1 MISPHADPTLDEEPT
16 DKYQAKLET
25 LYTHMKNSV
34 QRLQIKVA
42 ERLNLEEMIGD
53 CLTAKCD

>member
-1 MISPHADPTLDEEPT
+1 MRSPHADPTLDEEPT

-42 ERLNLEEMIGD
+42 ERLNLE
-53 CLTAKCD
+53 